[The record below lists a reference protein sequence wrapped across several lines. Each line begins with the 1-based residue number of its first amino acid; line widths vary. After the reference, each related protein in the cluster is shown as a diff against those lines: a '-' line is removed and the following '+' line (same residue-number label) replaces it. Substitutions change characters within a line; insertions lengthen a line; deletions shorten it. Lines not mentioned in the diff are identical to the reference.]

1 MTETI
6 RGDDLEQY
14 RYCARCGEHL
24 TQKLLDG
31 RVRPVCLSCGNV
43 VYLNPLPA
51 VAAVLIQNGRV
62 LLIRR
67 GVDPGAGLWA
77 LPSGFMEQ
85 GETPES
91 AICREV
97 FEETGIKCSPGKLIS
112 ATTHDDHVFG
122 HVLVLAYSVACEI
135 RDATAVAGDDAVEA
149 HWYDTTSLPCLAF
162 DTHRDIIRQAE
173 VLYSMEHHEI
183 L

>member
-1 MTETI
+1 
-6 RGDDLEQY
+6 LEHY
-14 RYCARCGEHL
+14 RYCARCGEQL

-67 GVDPGAGLWA
+67 GVDPGAGFWA
-77 LPSGFMEQ
+77 LPSGFMEL

-97 FEETGIKCSPGKLIS
+97 YEETGIQCSPGKLIS

-122 HVLVLAYSVACEI
+122 HVLVLAYSAACAVD
-135 RDATAVAGDDAVEA
+135 DAHAVAGDDAIEA
-149 HWYDTTSLPCLAF
+149 HWYDTTSLPRLAF
-162 DTHRDIIRQAE
+162 ESHREIIRQAE
-173 VLYSMEHHEI
+173 TLYSLEHHEI

>member
-1 MTETI
+1 MTKESDG
-6 RGDDLEQY
+6 GDMLDQY
-14 RYCARCGEHL
+14 RYCARCGEQL
-24 TQKLLDG
+24 TRKNLEG
-31 RVRPVCLSCGNV
+31 RLRPVCLACGNV

-51 VAAVLIQNGRV
+51 VAAVLIQSGRV

-85 GETPES
+85 GETPEV
-91 AICREV
+91 ALCREV
-97 FEETGIKCSPGKLIS
+97 HEETGVMCVPGRLIS

-122 HVLVLAYSVACEI
+122 HVLVLAYAANCN
-135 RDATAVAGDDAVEA
+135 DMTAFAGDDAVEA
-149 HWYDTTSLPCLAF
+149 HWFETTHLPRLAF
-162 DTHRDIIRQAE
+162 ESHLEFIRQAE
-173 VLYSMEHHEI
+173 LLHSLDHEI